1 MSKFIKILSVVLVC
15 LTLSTCL
22 FACGGKDDGG
32 SDIIIDDNGNVRPS
46 PDGKETVVKFWGW
59 GESGE
64 KEVFERIVNEFNE
77 KYKGSIK
84 VRYTQR
90 PSNNYGESLRT
101 ALLGSSGPD
110 VVYVQDNYFKSYVT
124 SGLLKDI
131 TSYVNESAW
140 LKDYETT
147 MFPNTM
153 QRYKY
158 NPVTTTSNDDDPIYA
173 VPKDLAPTALYYNK
187 DMMANV
193 GIEIISKSEAEVKA
207 ALAEGKKV
215 WPSGDERGLDIKI
228 KAYYTDSQMGVK
240 VFNNQIA
247 MSWAECVELSRDIMA
262 AKGNNGKYGFY
273 SEWWFNY
280 GWSVGGDCIEYIE
293 TDDAAYNG
301 GYYKFTLQDASKNYI
316 VKDDCAEGVTVNGK
330 TYNAGEVLSYADKQ
344 LLSDEQKE
352 KCNVL
357 PSMREAFTEF
367 VRLSQGSD
375 TIVDTV
381 KQSDLTNEYASVED
395 FYGAS
400 AKGQLKGYAIS
411 PNPTTIAADG
421 KNGYFTSGKVG
432 LLVTTMSAVK
442 QVRANMKDDWDVA
455 PMLVYKEYNAD
466 GTEVLVHGVQAAHS
480 GSVGIALNAK
490 TTKANAAFLFASY
503 IASEYGQSIQADEGF
518 AIPLQKSLANSDVYL
533 KPDQKP
539 ANIKVFIDACYY
551 ETPGDWWYL
560 RDKKWIDDWASLLN
574 GDVRNA
580 KITLS
585 DFYASTEFKKTQGI
599 LNDYTKKK

>member
-1 MSKFIKILSVVLVC
+1 MSKFIKFLSIVLVC

-22 FACGGKDDGG
+22 FACNGDDGG
-32 SDIIIDDNGNVRPS
+32 SDIVIDDKGNVRPS
-46 PDGKETVVKFWGW
+46 ADGKETVVKFWGW

-64 KEVFERIVNEFNE
+64 KEVFERIVNEFNK
-77 KYKGSIK
+77 KYEGSIK
-84 VRYTQR
+84 VKYTQR
-90 PSNNYGESLRT
+90 PSSSYGESLRT

-131 TSYVNESAW
+131 TEQVNKSEW

-158 NPVTTTSNDDDPIYA
+158 NPVTTTSNADDPIYA

-187 DMMANV
+187 DMMTNA

-207 ALAEGKKV
+207 ALAEGKKI
-215 WPSGDERGLDIKI
+215 WPSGDEEGLDIKI
-228 KAYYTDSQMGVK
+228 KAYYTDSQMGGK
-240 VFNNQIA
+240 VFNNQIP
-247 MSWAECVELSRDIMA
+247 MSWQECVELSNDLMA
-262 AKGNNGKYGFY
+262 ANSGKYGFY

-316 VKDDCAEGVTVNGK
+316 VKDDCTEGVTVDGK
-330 TYNAGEVLSYADKQ
+330 TYNAGEILSYAHKQ
-344 LLSDEQKE
+344 MLNDEQKA

-367 VRLSQGSD
+367 VRLSQNKG
-375 TIVDTV
+375 TTVDTV
-381 KQSDLTNEYASVED
+381 KMSDLTDEYSSIAD
-395 FYGAS
+395 FYGAN
-400 AKGQLKGYAIS
+400 ANGQLKGYQIS

-442 QVRANMKDDWDVA
+442 QIRTNMKDDWDVA
-455 PMLVYKEYNAD
+455 PMLVYKEYNDD

-490 TTKANAAFLFASY
+490 TKKENAAFLFASY
-503 IASEYGQSIQADEGF
+503 IASEFGQSIQADEGF
-518 AIPLQKSLANSDVYL
+518 AIPLQKSVANSDVYL

-574 GDVRNA
+574 GDVRNG

-585 DFYASTEFKKTQGI
+585 DFYASQKFTKTQGI
-599 LNDYTKKK
+599 LNEYTKKK

>member
-1 MSKFIKILSVVLVC
+1 MSKFLKVLCVLLSCLILSC
-15 LTLSTCL
+15 CL
-22 FACGGKDDGG
+22 FACNGGDEGG
-32 SDIIIDDNGNVRPS
+32 SDIVIDADGNVRPS
-46 PDGKETVVKFWGW
+46 ADGKETIVKFWGW

-64 KEVFERIVNEFNE
+64 KEVFERIVNEFNK
-77 KYKGSIK
+77 KYEGSIK
-84 VRYTQR
+84 VKYTQR
-90 PSNNYGESLRT
+90 PSNGYGESLRT
-101 ALLGSSGPD
+101 ALIASSGPD

-124 SGLLKDI
+124 NGLLKDI
-131 TSYVNESAW
+131 TAQVNKSEW

-158 NPVTTTSNDDDPIYA
+158 NPVTTTSNADDPIYA

-187 DMMANV
+187 NMMANA
-193 GIEIISKSEAEVKA
+193 GIEIISKSEADVKA
-207 ALAEGKKV
+207 ALAAGQKK
-215 WPSGDERGLDIKI
+215 WTSGDEAGLDVKI
-228 KAYYTDSQMGVK
+228 KAYYTDESGFK
-240 VFNNQIA
+240 VFNNQIP
-247 MSWAECVELSRDIMA
+247 MSWQECVELSNDLMA
-262 AKGNNGKYGFY
+262 ANSGKYGFY

-293 TDDAAYNG
+293 TNDATYNG

-316 VKDDCAEGVTVNGK
+316 VKDDCTEGVTVDGK
-330 TYNAGEVLSYADKQ
+330 TYNAGEILSYAHKQ
-344 LLSDEQKE
+344 MLTDEQKA

-367 VRLSQGSD
+367 VRLSQNKN
-375 TIVDTV
+375 TTVDTV
-381 KQSDLTNEYASVED
+381 KMSDLTDEYSSLAD
-395 FYGAS
+395 FYGAD
-400 AKGQLKGYAIS
+400 AKGNLSGYAIS

-455 PMLVYKEYNAD
+455 PMLVYKEYNDD

-490 TTKANAAFLFASY
+490 TKKENAAFLFASY
-503 IASEYGQSIQADEGF
+503 IASEFGQSIQADEGF
-518 AIPLQKSLANSDVYL
+518 AIPLQKSVANSDVYL
-533 KPDQKP
+533 KPNQKP

-560 RDKKWIDDWASLLN
+560 RDKKWIDDWAGLLN

-580 KITLS
+580 KKTLS
-585 DFYASTEFKKTQGI
+585 DFYASNEFTKTQGI
-599 LNDYTKKK
+599 LNEYTKKK

>member
-1 MSKFIKILSVVLVC
+1 MSKFFRILCVVLACLMLSVG
-15 LTLSTCL
+15 L
-22 FACGGKDDGG
+22 FACTKPDEGG
-32 SDIIIDDNGNVRPS
+32 DIIIDDNGNVRPS
-46 PDGKETVVKFWGW
+46 ADGKETVVKFWGW

-84 VRYTQR
+84 VKYTQR
-90 PSNNYGESLRT
+90 PSGNYGESLRT

-124 SGLLKDI
+124 SGLLMDI
-131 TSYVNESAW
+131 TSHVNSSEW
-140 LKDYETT
+140 LKDYENT

-158 NPVTTTSNDDDPIYA
+158 NPVTTTSNADDPIYA

-187 DMMANV
+187 DMMANA
-193 GIEIISKSEAEVKA
+193 GIEIISKTEAEVKE
-207 ALAEGKKV
+207 ALAAGKKT
-215 WPSGDERGLDIKI
+215 WTTGDEAGLDIKI
-228 KAYYTDSQMGVK
+228 KAYYTDSKMGVK

-262 AKGNNGKYGFY
+262 ANSGKYGFY

-280 GWSVGGDCIEYIE
+280 GWTVGGDCIEYIE
-293 TDDAAYNG
+293 TDDATYNG

-316 VKDDCAEGVTVNGK
+316 VKDDCAEGVTVGDK
-330 TYNAGEVLSYADKQ
+330 TYKAGEILSYADKQ
-344 LLSDEQKE
+344 LLTDEQKA
-352 KCNVL
+352 KCNML

-367 VRLSQGSD
+367 VRLSQGAS
-375 TIVDTV
+375 TTVDTV
-381 KQSDLTNEYASVED
+381 KTSDLTDEYASVED
-395 FYGAS
+395 FYGAAS
-400 AKGQLKGYAIS
+400 NGQLKGYAIS

-455 PMLVYKEYNAD
+455 PMLVYKEYNDD

-490 TTKANAAFLFASY
+490 TKKANAAFLFASY
-503 IASEYGQSIQADEGF
+503 IASEFGQSIQADEGF
-518 AIPLQKSLANSDVYL
+518 AIPLQKSIANSEVYL
-533 KPDQKP
+533 KPGTKP

-585 DFYASTEFKKTQGI
+585 DFYASTEFTKTQGI
-599 LNDYTKKK
+599 LNTYTKKK

>member
-1 MSKFIKILSVVLVC
+1 MSKILKITCVMLAFVLVVA
-15 LTLSTCL
+15 CL
-22 FACGGKDDGG
+22 FACKTDEGG
-32 SDIIIDDNGNVRPS
+32 SDITIDENGNIRPS
-46 PDGKETVVKFWGW
+46 ADGKETIVKFWGW

-64 KEVFERIVNEFNE
+64 QEVFERIVKEFNE

-90 PSNNYGESLRT
+90 PSSNYGETVRT
-101 ALLGSSGPD
+101 ALTGSSGPD
-110 VVYVQDNYFKSYVT
+110 VLYVQDNYFKSYVT
-124 SGLLKDI
+124 MGLLKDV
-131 TSYVNESAW
+131 TDLVNQSEW

-153 QRYKY
+153 SRYKY
-158 NPVTTTSNDDDPIYA
+158 DPVTTTSNADDPIYA

-187 DMMANV
+187 TMMSNA
-193 GIEIISKSEAEVKA
+193 GIVIISKTEAEVKE
-207 ALAEGKKV
+207 ALAAGKKT
-215 WPSGDERGLDIKI
+215 WSGTGDEAGLDIKI
-228 KAYYTDSQMGVK
+228 KAYYENSTMGIK
-240 VFNNQIA
+240 VFNNQIP
-247 MSWAECVELSRDIMA
+247 MSWAECVELSRDLQSA
-262 AKGNNGKYGFY
+262 NSGKYGFY

-301 GYYKFTLQDASKNYI
+301 GYYKFTLQDSTKNYI
-316 VKDDCAEGVTVNGK
+316 VKDDCAEGITVDGT
-330 TYNAGEVLSYADKQ
+330 TYNAGEILSYAHKQ
-344 LLSDEQKE
+344 LLTDEQKA

-367 VRLSQGSD
+367 VRLSQGAN
-375 TIVDTV
+375 TVVDTV
-381 KQSDLTNEYASVED
+381 SLSDLGSEYSSVTD
-395 FYGAS
+395 FYGADD
-400 AKGQLKGYAIS
+400 KGNLNGYAIS
-411 PNPTTIAADG
+411 PNPTTISADG

-432 LLVTTMSAVK
+432 LLVSTMSAVK
-442 QVRANMKDDWDVA
+442 QIRANMKDDWDVA
-455 PMLVYKEYNAD
+455 PMLQYKEYNAD

-490 TTKANAAFLFASY
+490 TTKTNAAFLFASY
-503 IASEYGQSIQADEGF
+503 IASEFGQSIQADEGF
-518 AIPLQKSLANSDVYL
+518 AIPLQKSVANSPVYI

-560 RDKKWIDDWASLLN
+560 RDKKWIDDWAKLLN

-585 DFYASTEFKKTQGI
+585 DFYASKEFTKTQGI